1 MTTNLNRKS
10 NNHRT
15 NGRSPKL
22 DRELPL
28 TGRLSFRR
36 GGFNEDESE
45 MLNLAADGVYA
56 DED

>member
-1 MTTNLNRKS
+1 MTTNLKHKS
-10 NNHRT
+10 DHRT

-36 GGFNEDESE
+36 GGADEHHQMFQLSE
-45 MLNLAADGVYA
+45 DGVYA

>member
-1 MTTNLNRKS
+1 MTTNLKHKS
-10 NNHRT
+10 NHRT

-36 GGFNEDESE
+36 GGFNDDEAE
-45 MLNLAADGVYA
+45 MFNLVADGVYA
-56 DED
+56 DEE